1 MTDNNLGG
9 VCDVVIY
16 EGSHTTFLSKK
27 TSSCIADEDGI
38 KETIVRLPE
47 ETPLVGF
54 HGRSDGD
61 ILESLGLI
69 LLNAN
74 DPVCQTPLSNG
85 QIQMYRGSIFE
96 QSEAAESAITQQEH
110 AKTEALEAI
119 IAYNTIAK
127 ARESKREI

>member
-1 MTDNNLGG
+1 MTDTNLGG

-16 EGSHTTFLSKK
+16 QGNHPTYLSKE
-27 TSSCIADEDGI
+27 SFNCIADEDGI

-69 LLNAN
+69 LLNAS
-74 DPVCQTPLSNG
+74 DPVCQTPLSDG
-85 QIQMYRGSIFE
+85 
-96 QSEAAESAITQQEH
+96 
-110 AKTEALEAI
+110 
-119 IAYNTIAK
+119 
-127 ARESKREI
+127 